1 MYMEQKDRED
11 ESESGQVNADRIV
24 SVSDRLQTL
33 QEMFPAIDEAT
44 LCDLLTSHD
53 WDLALS
59 FEAALALNC
68 VKESA
73 ASASKRYSTELQLRV
88 SACEGTD
95 REDSIAALS
104 VAPTAEPLLA
114 QSSSAHNLRDIVLDA
129 GHSDGSGK
137 EIQEQVKV
145 SRRGRQI
152 NLGSKFLAVPRI
164 KVITTRRTDW
174 CTEYTV
180 IFRKVCFFADY
191 AVIN

>member
-1 MYMEQKDRED
+1 MELKDRED
-11 ESESGQVNADRIV
+11 ESESGQLNADRVV
-24 SVSDRLQTL
+24 SVSNRLQTL

-73 ASASKRYSTELQLRV
+73 TSASKRYSAELQLQQANEV
-88 SACEGTD
+88 EGID
-95 REDSIAALS
+95 GEDTNAILS
-104 VAPTAEPLLA
+104 VTPITEPLFSQSSSSHIVKEPLLET
-114 QSSSAHNLRDIVLDA
+114 S
-129 GHSDGSGK
+129 HSEESDK
-137 EIQEQVKV
+137 RTQKQVNA
-145 SRRGRQI
+145 SRGRKI
-152 NLGSKFLAVPRI
+152 NLGNKFLTVPRI

-180 IFRKVCFFADY
+180 IFRKVCFF
-191 AVIN
+191 VF